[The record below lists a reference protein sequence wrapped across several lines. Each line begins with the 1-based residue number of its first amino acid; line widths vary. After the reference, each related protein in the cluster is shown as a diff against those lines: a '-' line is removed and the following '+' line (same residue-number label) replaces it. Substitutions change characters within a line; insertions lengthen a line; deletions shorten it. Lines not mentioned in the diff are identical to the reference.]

1 MRRIGMRAVGMR
13 RVAFFAVLAFCLASG
28 LSLAQTGKP
37 DRQVAVTI
45 DDLPSG
51 MADRLP
57 AADITALTAK
67 LLGTLRDQKI
77 PVVGFVNEKKLYKPG
92 EVDER
97 IKALQMWVDYGFEL
111 GNHTFSHSS
120 LNQVGLKA
128 WEDDVIQGE
137 TVTKMVMATHK
148 MKLRYFRH
156 PYLDTGRDLLTR
168 RESEAFLTQR
178 GYRIAPITLDGWDWM
193 FAGLYEDAKKR
204 NDTDLQAKIVKEY
217 LSYHDAVFAY
227 DEQLSTKVVGYEPRQ
242 ILLLHAS
249 NLEADHIGEL
259 MDVLRKRGYR
269 FITLGDALE
278 DPAYSLPDTYVGE
291 EGTGWIDHWAISLGK
306 IPQGAPKFPEW
317 VIEREQATAHVYGA
331 GVGGAGSNQ
340 ASSRKIRR
348 PHTPRKLRNRIPA
361 GDRRHEQNLVAF
373 LEGIGRAAEKA
384 DVLFVHVNVQ
394 EAADL
399 ALVIAEMRLEFGKL
413 LVQHGKQ
420 VVKVRG
426 GAGDGA
432 YAVGVT
438 AQRSRNLYGDRHGY
452 APIPATSSVAAITL
466 RTSSTSSVCCRYA
479 SNSASFGAIGRS
491 V

>member
-1 MRRIGMRAVGMR
+1 MRRLSFSLVIILSLCCAS
-13 RVAFFAVLAFCLASG
+13 AVLLT
-28 LSLAQTGKP
+28 AQTAKP
-37 DRQVAVTI
+37 DRQVSITI

-77 PVVGFVNEKKLYKPG
+77 PVVGFVNEKKLYKPV

-111 GNHTFSHSS
+111 GNHTFSHAS

-137 TVTKMVMATHK
+137 SVTKMLLATHK

-156 PYLDTGRDLLTR
+156 PYLDTGRDLQTR
-168 RESEAFLTQR
+168 RQAEAFLVER

-204 NDTDLQAKIVKEY
+204 NDTALQQQIVKEY
-217 LSYHDAVFAY
+217 LSYHDTVFAY
-227 DEQLSTKVVGYEPRQ
+227 AEQLSVKLLGYEPKQ

-269 FITLGDALE
+269 FVTLEDALGDA
-278 DPAYSLPDTYVGE
+278 AYSLPDTYVGE
-291 EGTGWIDHWAISLGK
+291 EGTGWLDHWAISQGK

-317 VIEREQATAHVYGA
+317 VMERTKQLHLSTGQVSAEQ
-331 GVGGAGSNQ
+331 Q
-340 ASSRKIRR
+340 
-348 PHTPRKLRNRIPA
+348 
-361 GDRRHEQNLVAF
+361 Q
-373 LEGIGRAAEKA
+373 
-384 DVLFVHVNVQ
+384 
-394 EAADL
+394 
-399 ALVIAEMRLEFGKL
+399 
-413 LVQHGKQ
+413 
-420 VVKVRG
+420 
-426 GAGDGA
+426 
-432 YAVGVT
+432 
-438 AQRSRNLYGDRHGY
+438 
-452 APIPATSSVAAITL
+452 
-466 RTSSTSSVCCRYA
+466 
-479 SNSASFGAIGRS
+479 
-491 V
+491 